1 MLGSRE
7 KTLYGPGFVLDCR
20 GLAEIPLSLLRTH
33 EREIR
38 HADFLLFCTGW
49 DKRWGRADYYEA
61 LPCLTQEAAAFV
73 AELPLKGIGEDC
85 ISIDPCDS
93 IDFPN
98 HITLLGA
105 GLVNTENLKN
115 LDHLLGKSFLFA
127 ALPLKFENSDG
138 CSCRAVAMVE

>member
-1 MLGSRE
+1 M
-7 KTLYGPGFVLDCR
+7 
-20 GLAEIPLSLLRTH
+20 
-33 EREIR
+33 
-38 HADFLLFCTGW
+38 
-49 DKRWGRADYYEA
+49 
-61 LPCLTQEAAAFV
+61 
-73 AELPLKGIGEDC
+73 AELPIKGIGEDC

-115 LDHLLGKSFLFA
+115 LDQLLGKSFLFA